1 MIEQDKMNET
11 LNLRSKN
18 ITDDRNIFKE
28 LISSYPNVVN
38 LDLSDNQ
45 LTYLPEDLSLLSKIQ
60 FLDIQGN
67 NFNDV
72 NRILFIIN
80 FIFLQFNQVIDSLAK
95 LPNLI
100 HLNINLNEQEQVKLI
115 FEKLPN
121 LEVLNDKKIKEKL
134 NENEN
139 DKENEEDNENKEN
152 NIGNNENNEKEN
164 DENANIIDLND
175 EEIKNISLQDE
186 IPNFN
191 DIYKK
196 ITEKFKT
203 IQKNNNLK
211 DEFQELLKNE
221 INKINSNND
230 NNIPNYIYS
239 SNVIESQL
247 CIYSF
252 FTKKFLEFLSTQKDK
267 DTYDLIKE
275 IHDNMSKSYLLLIK
289 IIYKLYPVVDE
300 KIQMLKMQLN
310 EAIKHNKNVYFEL
323 NENESKIKQ
332 EMKNKERI
340 IHNYEDKIS
349 YMESKIK
356 QLENENKYP
365 SLQLNEY
372 SNRNAN
378 TNYNNSNVSNNINN
392 INNNINNSHTNVF
405 INSNINNNNTNLNN
419 QFPNTNSNNYNSNN
433 NLLNYRSISYN
444 NLNNS
449 FNNNS
454 LLQASPVCNRVFT
467 IKMMKEI
474 INDIYNSKAEFD
486 KKSDENKL
494 PRETLEQ
501 HMYTYLNQK
510 YGLKS
515 IIIEWASNIINGIK
529 IFSSEDSEICLF
541 GKILRNEI
549 EEDARLIYAKLQQSI
564 IEYLKY
570 YFKSKNPFKSIKD
583 INNMLKEKKTKKM
596 LNEDEWKKIINYLY
610 NNEDAKILEE
620 KINDVIQKKFFKS
633 KLDTDRKLTREEII
647 HLSKMKEEYNIPF
660 KDLVKILHEFQIKL
674 REKYLKNFVALFKNV
689 DKDNNGII
697 NEEEFV
703 TLLYNMNIFGDQLK
717 MKIVE
722 LLTQI
727 DPNNNK
733 QITFSECVNLFSNTP
748 YNPDGSSNS
757 NGSILDKICIGDSF
771 N

>member
-1 MIEQDKMNET
+1 
-11 LNLRSKN
+11 
-18 ITDDRNIFKE
+18 
-28 LISSYPNVVN
+28 VVE
-38 LDLSDNQ
+38 S
-45 LTYLPEDLSLLSKIQ
+45 LT
-60 FLDIQGN
+60 
-67 NFNDV
+67 
-72 NRILFIIN
+72 
-80 FIFLQFNQVIDSLAK
+80 K

-100 HLNINLNEQEQVKLI
+100 HLNISLNEQDQVKLI

-121 LEVLNDKKIKEKL
+121 LEILNDKKIKEELNQNENGNENENKNNINNNIIEHNIENNENE

-139 DKENEEDNENKEN
+139 DNENEYVNENDNENENENEENT
-152 NIGNNENNEKEN
+152 
-164 DENANIIDLND
+164 NIIDLND

-196 ITEKFKT
+196 ISQKFKS
-203 IQKNNNLK
+203 IQKNNDFK
-211 DEFQELLKNE
+211 DEFQALIKNE

-252 FTKKFLEFLSTQKDK
+252 FTEKFLEFLSTQNEK
-267 DTYDLIKE
+267 DTYELIKE
-275 IHDNMSKSYLLLIK
+275 IHENISKSYSLLIK

-300 KIQMLKMQLN
+300 KIQMLKVQLN
-310 EAIKHNKNVYFEL
+310 EAIKHNNNVFLEL
-323 NENESKIKQ
+323 NENENKIKQ
-332 EMKNKERI
+332 EMKNKEKLI
-340 IHNYEDKIS
+340 NNYEDKINFL
-349 YMESKIK
+349 ESKIK
-356 QLENENKYP
+356 QLENENNLMSEKLFSSVKNVINNDTKYP
-365 SLQLNEY
+365 TIQPQNEY
-372 SNRNAN
+372 SNTHR
-378 TNYNNSNVSNNINN
+378 NSNSNNNFSINNNNN
-392 INNNINNSHTNVF
+392 INNNAKHQDNNIF
-405 INSNINNNNTNLNN
+405 INNNNYMNQYSALNN
-419 QFPNTNSNNYNSNN
+419 NNSNSNFLNINYKSN
-433 NLLNYRSISYN
+433 SYN

-474 INDIYNSKAEFD
+474 INDIYHSKAEFD

-549 EEDARLIYAKLQQSI
+549 EEDARLIYSRLQQSI
-564 IEYLKY
+564 LEYLKY
-570 YFKSKNPFKSIKD
+570 YFKSKHPYKSIKD

-610 NNEDAKILEE
+610 NSEDAKILEE
-620 KINDVIQKKFFKS
+620 KVNDVIQKKFFKS

-647 HLSKMKEEYNIPF
+647 QLSKMKEEYNIPL

-674 REKYLKNFVALFKNV
+674 REKYLKNFVALFKSV

-703 TLLYNMNIFGDQLK
+703 TLLYNMNIFGEQLK
-717 MKIVE
+717 IKIVE

-727 DPNNNK
+727 DPFNNK

-748 YNPDGSSNS
+748 FHPDGSTNS
-757 NGSILDKICIGDSF
+757 NGSILDRICLGD
-771 N
+771 NLI